1 MENEENE
8 TIIDSS
14 EKTNEEV
21 ATEEKP
27 VETTEEKPVVEKPKE
42 TPQAKKARLTRQLK
56 QVDKELGVE
65 PEPKPEETITKK
77 SDELDYGQLAYLQAK
92 GIEDSEH
99 EFIQGELEKFG
110 GELKDLMS
118 NDYFQASLKTHR
130 DAASIKDATPSN
142 TRAGGEI
149 PSSKPDFWI
158 AKGEFPEDKPENT
171 QLRRDI
177 VNRKM
182 EIAKKTN
189 MFTSQP
195 IIEGNPNT

>member
-8 TIIDSS
+8 VIIDSS
-14 EKTNEEV
+14 EETNEEV

-65 PEPKPEETITKK
+65 TVAEPEETITTK
-77 SDELDYGQLAYLQAK
+77 SDELDYGQLAYLHSK

-99 EFIQGELEKFG
+99 DFIQGELEKFG

-130 DAASIKDATPSN
+130 DTVAVKDATPSN

-149 PSSKPDFWI
+149 PSSKPEFWI
-158 AKGEFPEDKPENT
+158 AQDKFPEDTPENT

-177 VNRKM
+177 VNKKI
-182 EIAKKTN
+182 EIDKKTG

-195 IIEGNPNT
+195 IIEGNPNS